1 MNGPGKISIM
11 VGGEVVGTMPS
22 GQLTYAEDDEPSTKE
37 FSDPW
42 RTPSAEHS
50 WDIEC
55 QAVVSGDAI
64 SNALKSMSD
73 KVDVTITTQQ
83 PQRRLPRK
91 MKKAYRSDYPR
102 NTKWLRKV
110 RNYIQRNM
118 RNALHIHNAEMV
130 LTPEQQGRL
139 TATIQGGTIS
149 RLK

>member
-1 MNGPGKISIM
+1 MIINGSGKISIM
-11 VGGEVVGTMPS
+11 VGGKVVGTMPS
-22 GQLTYAEDDEPSTKE
+22 GQLTYEDDEPSTKD
-37 FSDPW
+37 FLDPW

-64 SNALKSMSD
+64 SNALKNMSG
-73 KVDVTITTQQ
+73 KVDITITTQQ
-83 PQRRLPRK
+83 PRRLPRK

-118 RNALHIHNAEMV
+118 CNVLHIRDADMV
-130 LTPEQQGRL
+130 LTPEQQDRL
-139 TATIQGGTIS
+139 AATIRGGTID
-149 RLK
+149 R

>member
-11 VGGEVVGTMPS
+11 VGGKVVGMMKS
-22 GQLTYAEDDEPSTKE
+22 VQLTYADDDEPSTKE
-37 FSDPW
+37 SSDPW
-42 RTPSAEHS
+42 RTPSAQHS

-55 QAVVSGDAI
+55 QARVSFGAI
-64 SNALKSMSD
+64 INELNGKSD
-73 KVDVTITTQQ
+73 KVDVIITTKQ

-118 RNALHIHNAEMV
+118 REALHIRNAEMV
-130 LTPEQQGRL
+130 LGPEQQDRL
-139 TATIQGGTIS
+139 TATIRGGTID
-149 RLK
+149 

>member
-1 MNGPGKISIM
+1 MILNGPGKISIM
-11 VGGEVVGTMPS
+11 VGGKVVGTMPS
-22 GQLTYAEDDEPSTKE
+22 AQLTYAEDDEPSTKE

-64 SNALKSMSD
+64 SSVLKDMS

-118 RNALHIHNAEMV
+118 RNALHIRNAEMV
-130 LTPEQQGRL
+130 LGPEQRDRL
-139 TATIQGGTIS
+139 AATIRGGIID
-149 RLK
+149 R

>member
-1 MNGPGKISIM
+1 MNGPDKISIIVGGKM
-11 VGGEVVGTMPS
+11 VGMMES
-22 GQLTYAEDDEPSTKE
+22 AQLTYAEDDEPSTKE

-42 RTPSAEHS
+42 RTPSTQHS

-64 SNALKSMSD
+64 SNSLKNMSD
-73 KVDVTITTQQ
+73 KVDVIITTQQ

-110 RNYIQRNM
+110 RNYIQRNI
-118 RNALHIHNAEMV
+118 RNVLHIRDAEMV
-130 LTPEQQGRL
+130 LTSEQRDRL
-139 TATIQGGTIS
+139 AATIRGGTID
-149 RLK
+149 R

>member
-11 VGGEVVGTMPS
+11 VGGKVVGMMKS
-22 GQLTYAEDDEPSTKE
+22 AQLTYADDDEPSTKE
-37 FSDPW
+37 SSDPW
-42 RTPSAEHS
+42 RTPSAQHS

-64 SNALKSMSD
+64 NNVLKDMSD
-73 KVDVTITTQQ
+73 KVDVTITTKQ

-118 RNALHIHNAEMV
+118 RNALHIRNAEMV
-130 LTPEQQGRL
+130 LTPEQRDRL
-139 TATIQGGTIS
+139 AATIRGGTID
-149 RLK
+149 R

>member
-1 MNGPGKISIM
+1 MNGPDKISIIVGGKM
-11 VGGEVVGTMPS
+11 VGMMES
-22 GQLTYAEDDEPSTKE
+22 AQLTYAEDDEPSTKE

-42 RTPSAEHS
+42 RTPSTQHS

-55 QAVVSGDAI
+55 QAVVPGDAI
-64 SNALKSMSD
+64 INVLKDMSG
-73 KVDVTITTQQ
+73 KVNVDITTKQ

-118 RNALHIHNAEMV
+118 RNVLHIRDAEMV
-130 LTPEQQGRL
+130 LTQKQQDL
-139 TATIQGGTIS
+139 LAATIRGGTID
-149 RLK
+149 R

>member
-11 VGGEVVGTMPS
+11 VGGKVVGKMKS
-22 GQLTYAEDDEPSTKE
+22 AQLTYAEDDEPSTKE
-37 FSDPW
+37 LSDPW
-42 RTPSAEHS
+42 RTPSAQHS

-64 SNALKSMSD
+64 SNALKNMSN

-83 PQRRLPRK
+83 SQRRLPRK

-110 RNYIQRNM
+110 KNYIQRNM
-118 RNALHIHNAEMV
+118 RNALHIRNAEMV
-130 LTPEQQGRL
+130 LTPEQRDRL
-139 TATIQGGTIS
+139 AATIRGGTID
-149 RLK
+149 R